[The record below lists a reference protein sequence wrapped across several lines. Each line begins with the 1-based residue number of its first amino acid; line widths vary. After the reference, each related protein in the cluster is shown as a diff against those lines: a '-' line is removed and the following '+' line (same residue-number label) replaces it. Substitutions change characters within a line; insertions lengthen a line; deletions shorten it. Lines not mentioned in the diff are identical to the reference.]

1 MKRIASL
8 IFVGLM
14 IGLPLALGQDAAF
27 DEMAAMEME
36 MGSAEMGGL
45 VALMAGMGLVM
56 LLISLIPVIL
66 FIVCMWKLFAKAA
79 KPGWASLVP
88 IYNTIVMI
96 EIAGKPLWW
105 FVLLL
110 IPFVNVVFGIILM
123 VALARNFGKG
133 GGYAAGL
140 ILLPIVFFPMLAFGK
155 AAYLGADGSGAP
167 AAVDND
173 GFELDEVPQT
183 EASAVASRRLAATD
197 VSRSA
202 RAGAGAF
209 SGVTGFTIVAML
221 GLFIFIAVITLQ
233 CLEIFHLDGT
243 MDDGN
248 SIWPPKP

>member
-27 DEMAAMEME
+27 DD
-36 MGSAEMGGL
+36 MGAVPTEVTVEEGAL
-45 VALMAGMGLVM
+45 AALMAGMGLVT
-56 LLISLIPVIL
+56 LLITIIYLSLI
-66 FIVCMWKLFAKAA
+66 IVCMWKVLNKTGR
-79 KPGWASLVP
+79 PGPLALLNLVGLG
-88 IYNTIVMI
+88 I
-96 EIAGKPLWW
+96 
-105 FVLLL
+105 
-110 IPFVNVVFGIILM
+110 IPFIMNLIDMKKIGRGAGSIVGLIFIPVIMYPI
-123 VALARNFGKG
+123 VAFSKG
-133 GGYAAGL
+133 G
-140 ILLPIVFFPMLAFGK
+140 
-155 AAYLGADGSGAP
+155 
-167 AAVDND
+167 AAVPLLDD
-173 GFELDEVPQT
+173 GLELDEVPQT
-183 EASAVASRRLAATD
+183 EASAVANRRLAATD
-197 VSRSA
+197 ASRNA